1 MALTIKQQHNIRT
14 GIIRPES
21 LTLFDMVTIFGFT
34 DAQFFIDNAKETD
47 SGTLADSYKI
57 KMLNVAQRIKNKDT
71 TTLQNTIDALVNIW
85 KNFLDYTVIKTWDDT
100 LWENNVGDHFR
111 VALEVVAGITAA
123 EKTAYNGL

>member
-47 SGTLADSYKI
+47 SGTLADSYKT

-100 LWENNVGDHFR
+100 LWENNVGDHLR
-111 VALEVVAGITAA
+111 SALEVVAGVTTA
-123 EKTAYNGL
+123 EKVAYNGL

>member
-47 SGTLADSYKI
+47 SGTLADSYKT
-57 KMLNVAQRIKNKDT
+57 KMLNIAQRIKNKDT

-111 VALEVVAGITAA
+111 VALEVVAGVTAA
-123 EKTAYNGL
+123 EKVAYNGL

>member
-47 SGTLADSYKI
+47 SGTLADSYKT

-100 LWENNVGDHFR
+100 LWENNVGDHLR
-111 VALEVVAGITAA
+111 VALEIVAGITAA
-123 EKTAYNGL
+123 EKSAYNGL

>member
-47 SGTLADSYKI
+47 SGTLADSYKT

-100 LWENNVGDHFR
+100 LWENHVVDHFR
-111 VALEVVAGITAA
+111 NALEVVAGITAA
-123 EKTAYNGL
+123 EKAAYNGL

>member
-47 SGTLADSYKI
+47 SGTLADSYKT

-100 LWENNVGDHFR
+100 FWENNVGDHLR
-111 VALEVVAGITAA
+111 NALEIVAGITAA
-123 EKTAYNGL
+123 EKVAYNGL

>member
-47 SGTLADSYKI
+47 SGTLADSYKT